1 MAFKMKMKEYGKGKN
16 PIQMKGDTP
25 NKFLGGLASKLIPGK
40 AGKVVGG
47 LLNPV
52 KGIKNL
58 MQKRNAAQNNAGG
71 GAPGG
76 NIDKEML

>member
-16 PIQMKGDTP
+16 PIQTTP

-47 LLNPV
+47 LLNPLGAV
-52 KGIKNL
+52 KNM
-58 MQKRNAAQNNAGG
+58 MQKRRGGQNNAGG